1 MKKHNQRA
9 EIAALRW
16 IVVRLAASELRRAPL
31 PKRHRGA
38 SGVEWRKCTVRR
50 GGVPPSARREAA
62 AKQRVAWSG
71 ADIGIS
77 LGAGG
82 GRRVSRPAGEGVVMG
97 FIGFARPAKPL
108 RKFTV
113 DFSLTTWRI
122 LQREQ

>member
-71 ADIGIS
+71 VDIGIS
-77 LGAGG
+77 LCRGWSEGEPPRWRRGGHGVYRLCAAGKTASQIH
-82 GRRVSRPAGEGVVMG
+82 RR
-97 FIGFARPAKPL
+97 F
-108 RKFTV
+108 
-113 DFSLTTWRI
+113 
-122 LQREQ
+122 